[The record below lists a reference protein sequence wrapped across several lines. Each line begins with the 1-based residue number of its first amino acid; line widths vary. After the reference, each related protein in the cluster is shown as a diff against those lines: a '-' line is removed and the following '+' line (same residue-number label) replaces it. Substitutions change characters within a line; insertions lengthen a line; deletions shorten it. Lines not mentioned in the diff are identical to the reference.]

1 MSALGQRPVAD
12 CAEKQGSRQH
22 GRRLPS
28 RCHRLPCIHTA
39 WWKVGRSATIPMLG
53 SFVLVV
59 ALSRAMV
66 PFAGFVM
73 ALMRSIAP
81 AVTLVPVVLAVI
93 RLRARDL
100 GTVPQVAAR
109 VIAGLGQRR
118 KAEKSHECAENN
130 GLPHCLLQC
139 PVLAGYSA
147 RTPRTMR
154 SGR

>member
-39 WWKVGRSATIPMLG
+39 WRKVGRSATIPMLG
-53 SFVLVV
+53 SFVLVM
-59 ALSRAMV
+59 ALARAMV
-66 PFAGFVM
+66 
-73 ALMRSIAP
+73 LMRSIAP

-100 GTVPQVAAR
+100 DTVRSRP
-109 VIAGLGQRR
+109 IAGLGQRR
-118 KAEKSHECAENN
+118 KAE
-130 GLPHCLLQC
+130 
-139 PVLAGYSA
+139 
-147 RTPRTMR
+147 
-154 SGR
+154 